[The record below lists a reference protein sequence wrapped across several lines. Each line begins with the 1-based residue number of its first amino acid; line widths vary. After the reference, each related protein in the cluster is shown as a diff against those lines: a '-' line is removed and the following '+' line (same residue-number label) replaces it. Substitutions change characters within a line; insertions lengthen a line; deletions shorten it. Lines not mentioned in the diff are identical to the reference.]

1 MNSFK
6 GVLMLLLITIVT
18 SGSAVVTFRP
28 IGSSY
33 NTLKIRYIRDYVDAN
48 IVNDYSH
55 WIEIQAYTTSGT
67 NVALNKTVKAYRTAT
82 NEEFTLTNNVTQAGG
97 NDLVTDG
104 KTGNDLYPTTKG
116 TDYNAYVVVEIG
128 RAHV

>member
-33 NTLKIRYIRDYVDAN
+33 NTLKKYAIY
-48 IVNDYSH
+48 
-55 WIEIQAYTTSGT
+55 
-67 NVALNKTVKAYRTAT
+67 AT
-82 NEEFTLTNNVTQAGG
+82 M
-97 NDLVTDG
+97 
-104 KTGNDLYPTTKG
+104 
-116 TDYNAYVVVEIG
+116 
-128 RAHV
+128 